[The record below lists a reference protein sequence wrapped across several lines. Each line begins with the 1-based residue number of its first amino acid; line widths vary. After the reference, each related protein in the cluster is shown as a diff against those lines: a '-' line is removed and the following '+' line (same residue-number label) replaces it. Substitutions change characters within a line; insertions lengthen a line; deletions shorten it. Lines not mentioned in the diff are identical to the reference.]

1 MPQGG
6 RTTVRS
12 RRLGRELKD
21 ARVKSGQS
29 QEDAATAL
37 LCNASKISRI
47 ESGHVSARPLEVVTL
62 LRLYGVVDDPAR
74 VKRLEE
80 LARVS
85 SKRGWWLDYEA
96 IPNGYADQISLED
109 DATHISEWGSALI
122 PGLCQ
127 SPKYA
132 QKTIENG
139 PNFVPP
145 DQIKELVE
153 VRKRRQRL
161 ISTEGIYYA
170 ATLWECAVTTPAW
183 GLEVH
188 EDQLKHLLS
197 LTEQSNITIQILPMR
212 EIAAATLT
220 GPFSAYA
227 FSEEPAFEAVRV
239 SNAMNTTVLESGSD
253 LTAYSRIYDRL
264 RSAALSQDQ
273 SAKLIRNI
281 LGNLN
286 KGQT

>member
-21 ARVKSGQS
+21 ARIKAGQS
-29 QEDAATAL
+29 QEDAAEAL

-47 ESGHVSARPLEVVTL
+47 ESGQVSARPLEVVTL
-62 LRLYGVVDDPAR
+62 LRLYGLADDPAR
-74 VKRLEE
+74 MQRLEG

-85 SKRGWWLDYEA
+85 SKRGWWLDYET
-96 IPNGYADQISLED
+96 IPHGYADQISLED

-139 PNFVPP
+139 PNFVAP
-145 DQIKELVE
+145 DETNELVE
-153 VRKRRQRL
+153 VRKRRQLR
-161 ISTEGIYYA
+161 ISAEGIYYA
-170 ATLWECAVTTPAW
+170 ATLWECAVTIPTW
-183 GLEVH
+183 GHEVH
-188 EDQLKHLLS
+188 EDQLRHLLT
-197 LTEQSNITIQILPMR
+197 LAERSNVTIQILPMT
-212 EIAAATLT
+212 EMAAATLA

-227 FSEEPAFEAVRV
+227 FADEPAFEAVRV
-239 SNAMNTTVLESGSD
+239 SNAMNTTVLEGGSD

-273 SAKLIRNI
+273 SVKLIREI
-281 LGNLN
+281 LENLN
-286 KGQT
+286 RGQT